1 MHDGDK
7 PSGSSIP
14 SNDVDIAK
22 IDVFGKKAS
31 SDFWNE
37 IPFVNYNVL
46 FFKDR
51 IGDLL
56 WWGSINMADEE
67 CEVEYFEGCWL
78 LPGFGEQLTQK
89 WRLYYKRLENEDI
102 WENWQDALQ

>member
-31 SDFWNE
+31 SDF
-37 IPFVNYNVL
+37 
-46 FFKDR
+46 
-51 IGDLL
+51 
-56 WWGSINMADEE
+56 
-67 CEVEYFEGCWL
+67 
-78 LPGFGEQLTQK
+78 
-89 WRLYYKRLENEDI
+89 
-102 WENWQDALQ
+102 